1 MRRGKQEEK
10 VGSKMNSRYDKKFTQ
25 FVKVQKKNHKK
36 IHQEKSKSDGKL
48 WSNVVRT
55 CVRVRVRHFPQQ
67 QIINIIVDPKSE
79 IGHIF
84 RAITQKKHKKLKA
97 TYRRRTRTLNS
108 HTSIAKSE
116 MKYIGHTTYIRRK
129 KLQIAKLFYSY
140 SHRIVQFSN
149 LISIVTS
156 SV

>member
-1 MRRGKQEEK
+1 M
-10 VGSKMNSRYDKKFTQ
+10 
-25 FVKVQKKNHKK
+25 
-36 IHQEKSKSDGKL
+36 
-48 WSNVVRT
+48 RT